1 MALLLT
7 RDDQISQDLID
18 EHDRFS
24 PSSSRCIQFE
34 IQPALIP
41 DQNKFEYQT
50 AQKLVKTVQGFLRS
64 GSAQEHT
71 VYFHSITDAAVHM
84 IERKLRA
91 AEIMRTVRFTFEES
105 LNAAILRIRP
115 GSAHHLIAS
124 NFAYEF
130 TQKMATIPGH
140 CEYPVLCFGS
150 ALFRTPGVRSK
161 EGDQSFRPRTRR
173 GEEAWPSVMVEVGYP
188 GGMKFLRLDAEW
200 WLLNSQDKTRFV
212 ILLKW
217 ERDPFA
223 LHIES
228 WMMVET
234 GRRRTRHTPSRIPSC
249 VQDFDIN
256 AAGQVTSRTGSTK
269 LEIPYDAIFDIRD
282 PVSPPPETISFS
294 FAELSGF
301 AVRLFEDLR

>member
-1 MALLLT
+1 MSSPKRWLQFPATANTQFCALVQLYSGLPACAA
-7 RDDQISQDLID
+7 RKGIS
-18 EHDRFS
+18 HFGR
-24 PSSSRCIQFE
+24 
-34 IQPALIP
+34 AL
-41 DQNKFEYQT
+41 
-50 AQKLVKTVQGFLRS
+50 
-64 GSAQEHT
+64 
-71 VYFHSITDAAVHM
+71 
-84 IERKLRA
+84 
-91 AEIMRTVRFTFEES
+91 
-105 LNAAILRIRP
+105 
-115 GSAHHLIAS
+115 
-124 NFAYEF
+124 
-130 TQKMATIPGH
+130 
-140 CEYPVLCFGS
+140 
-150 ALFRTPGVRSK
+150 
-161 EGDQSFRPRTRR
+161 

-269 LEIPYDAIFDIRD
+269 LEIHYDAIFDVRD